1 MQPNSPQEIEARVN
15 ARFRI
20 FLTLW
25 AAILASIMLLT
36 VFAVAVPS
44 KGLPNPILSYSLLV
58 VCLTVV
64 TVSLLLKQR
73 LVQQA
78 IEKSSVE
85 SLQTA
90 LVLSL
95 ALCESAALFGLFAH
109 FVTGSKTSWFAFAI
123 AVAGVLLHFPNKDHV
138 RAVSGKPPIR

>member
-1 MQPNSPQEIEARVN
+1 MQPNSPQEIEARVE

-20 FLTLW
+20 LLTLW
-25 AAILASIMLLT
+25 AAIFMSVMFFT
-36 VFAVAVPS
+36 VLAVAVPS
-44 KGLPNPILSYSLLV
+44 KGLPNPILSYSVLA

-64 TVSLLLKQR
+64 AVSLLLKQR

-78 IEKSSVE
+78 IDKSSLE

-95 ALCESAALFGLFAH
+95 ALCESSALLGLFDH

-123 AVAGVLLHFPNKDHV
+123 AAIGMLLHFPRKQHLLDASHKQ
-138 RAVSGKPPIR
+138 S